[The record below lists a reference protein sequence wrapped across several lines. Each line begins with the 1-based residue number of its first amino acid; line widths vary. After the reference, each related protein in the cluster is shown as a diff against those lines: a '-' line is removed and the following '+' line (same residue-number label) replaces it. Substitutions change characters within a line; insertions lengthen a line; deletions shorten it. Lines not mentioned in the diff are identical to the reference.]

1 MALTFQRKI
10 EIPIISRV
18 LAPIT
23 KARVFSIS
31 TLYTLLH
38 LHTGQ
43 NIKIKKWRTKK
54 KYFSFTG
61 PPGSFESLFSFK
73 REALPKKKTWILL
86 PYGFS
91 KFHYFTIFNPICPA
105 CASQSLSCC
114 CCCQVLNKMA
124 MMTPHFQGEKH
135 AL

>member
-1 MALTFQRKI
+1 MPCGGSNWPLALTFQRKI

-43 NIKIKKWRTKK
+43 NKK
-54 KYFSFTG
+54 SSSSAG
-61 PPGSFESLFSFK
+61 PAGLVWKFIFFQRRGLKEENVDL
-73 REALPKKKTWILL
+73 
-86 PYGFS
+86 FS
-91 KFHYFTIFNPICPA
+91 KFHYSTIFNPMCPA
-105 CASQSLSCC
+105 CASQSLSC